1 MLGQQRM
8 WVLGSV
14 HGIVER
20 NKAACGA
27 ANFAVCQPK
36 GFAVN
41 SVGAALL
48 AVRQITTTFL

>member
-1 MLGQQRM
+1 M

-14 HGIVER
+14 RGIVVR
-20 NKAACGA
+20 DKAACGA
-27 ANFAVCQPK
+27 ANFAVCLQPN
-36 GFAVN
+36 GFTVN